1 MGDRKRMTG
10 RPVVRAEAEEEIEGV
25 GDSCKQLWG
34 SKAHRELP
42 EQGLMWKGT
51 WGSDLTGS
59 SLCLIPSVTEN
70 LSFEQGSR

>member
-34 SKAHRELP
+34 SKAHRE
-42 EQGLMWKGT
+42 
-51 WGSDLTGS
+51 GSLGVRS
-59 SLCLIPSVTEN
+59 HRKQLVLNSKCNRKPQ
-70 LSFEQGSR
+70 F